1 MPHVI
6 GIMVYRVPVKGFQVV
21 DDGHPVN
28 ECLTGVVGQRS
39 IHHTYHHYQSDEQ
52 AKNGFLFC
60 FHRILGRFITGN
72 MEIVTQINNSV
83 KVHVHCSIYKNT
95 FFFYPL
101 YKNRNKIHHIGYI
114 YLHFYRSHFIRTFAP

>member
-52 AKNGFLFC
+52 AKNGFLFV
-60 FHRILGRFITGN
+60 FIG
-72 MEIVTQINNSV
+72 
-83 KVHVHCSIYKNT
+83 
-95 FFFYPL
+95 F
-101 YKNRNKIHHIGYI
+101 
-114 YLHFYRSHFIRTFAP
+114 